1 MEKKYLIVIAGPT
14 ASGKTD
20 TAIAV
25 AKHFGT
31 EIVSADSRQF
41 YKEMNIGTA
50 VPTPAQLAL
59 VKHHFVQHKSIH
71 VNYDVAQ
78 FEKEGLALLANLF
91 SKRQFVVL
99 TGGSGLYIEALC
111 NGLDNMPE
119 IDPAIRSKLTS
130 LLENEGLAALQ
141 RMLQKLDPLYY
152 VEVDRDNPRRLQR
165 ALEVC
170 LQTGKPYSYFRQRHT
185 TPRSFETIWLA
196 LERDRTELINRIN
209 LRVESMMDM
218 GLVQEARKLFPYRQL
233 NALNTVG
240 YKELFSYFDGAIN
253 IETAAE
259 QIKINTRQYAKRQ
272 MTWFRKNKQ
281 YFWVH
286 PNNETAILQHITENL
301 R

>member
-25 AKHFGT
+25 AKHLGT

-50 VPTPAQLAL
+50 VPAPAQLAS

-78 FEKEGLALLANLF
+78 YEKEGLALLSNLF

-119 IDPAIRSKLTS
+119 IDPSIRSKLTS
-130 LLENEGLAALQ
+130 LLENEGLVALQ
-141 RMLQKLDPLYY
+141 HMLHKLDPLYY

-170 LQTGKPYSYFRQRHT
+170 IQTGKPYSYFRKRHT

-196 LERDRTELINRIN
+196 LERDRMELVNRIN

-286 PNNETAILQHITENL
+286 PNNETAILQHITGNL

>member
-91 SKRQFVVL
+91 GKRQFVVL

-141 RMLQKLDPLYY
+141 RMLHKLDPLYY

-170 LQTGKPYSYFRQRHT
+170 LQTGKPYSYFRKRHT

-286 PNNETAILQHITENL
+286 PNNETAILQHITENS

>member
-170 LQTGKPYSYFRQRHT
+170 LQTGKAYSYFRKRHT

-286 PNNETAILQHITENL
+286 PNNETAILLNITENL